1 MGLDDTAPTY
11 SPRQTSQWKADEEYG
26 QAMAAAQWA
35 MTTTNLLGSTIGAGM
50 AGYNEYAQSQQSVT
64 VTGQLMGHEARTT
77 VPMGDPNG
85 RDAPTG
91 LMKEL
96 GYGRGYRYA
105 HNEAEG
111 VAEMSCLPAHLEG
124 RQYYKPTDRGLEGK
138 IKEALERAKT
148 IKNKNS

>member
-1 MGLDDTAPTY
+1 
-11 SPRQTSQWKADEEYG
+11 
-26 QAMAAAQWA
+26 MAAAQWA

-91 LMKEL
+91 LMKVGDPVRNISEP
-96 GYGRGYRYA
+96 YA
-105 HNEAEG
+105 D
-111 VAEMSCLPAHLEG
+111 
-124 RQYYKPTDRGLEGK
+124 YYKLQLVKGNTYLKDTGSYARENVSPTGNTKASDLMTSNGKLINMTRGVLLDRVGPKYRPGSDV
-138 IKEALERAKT
+138 T
-148 IKNKNS
+148 